1 MRNIMAVLVALF
13 LMSVA
18 ASSKEIQV
26 GNDPGGRI
34 VDRMVQIEIANRTNA
49 QFQINGDYC
58 HSSCTMLLGADDVCV
73 SPETIF
79 GFHGPHHPNRTKM
92 TADEFDR
99 KSASLSSYYP
109 NPIRN
114 WFMSKARFAGPNEL
128 FYVTGE
134 YLINLG
140 VQECA

>member
-1 MRNIMAVLVALF
+1 MRNIMAALAALF

-18 ASSKEIQV
+18 ATSKEIQV

-34 VDRMVQIEIANRTNA
+34 VDRMVQIEIANRTDA
-49 QFQINGDYC
+49 QFQIIGDYC
-58 HSSCTMLLGADDVCV
+58 HSSCTMLLGADDVCI
-73 SPETIF
+73 SPQTIF
-79 GFHGPHHPNRTKM
+79 GFHGPHRSNRKKM
-92 TADEFDR
+92 SADEFAR

-109 NPIRN
+109 SPVRN

-128 FYVTGE
+128 LFVTGE
-134 YLINLG
+134 YLIGLG

>member
-1 MRNIMAVLVALF
+1 MRGLTAALAVLLT
-13 LMSVA
+13 MSA
-18 ASSKEIQV
+18 PLASKEIQV
-26 GNDPGGRI
+26 GNDSGGRI
-34 VDRMVQIEIANRTNA
+34 LDRKVQIEIANRTNA

-109 NPIRN
+109 NPVRN

-128 FYVTGE
+128 LFVTGE
-134 YLINLG
+134 YLIGLG
-140 VQECA
+140 VRECA

>member
-1 MRNIMAVLVALF
+1 MRNTIAALATLV
-13 LMSVA
+13 LMSMP

-49 QFQINGDYC
+49 QFQIIGDFC
-58 HSSCTMLLGADDVCV
+58 HSSCTMLLGADEVCI

-79 GFHGPHHPNRTKM
+79 GFHGPHRSNRKKM

-109 NPIRN
+109 NPVRN

-128 FYVTGE
+128 LFVTGE
-134 YLINLG
+134 YLIGLG

>member
-1 MRNIMAVLVALF
+1 MRNTIAALATLV
-13 LMSVA
+13 LMSMP

-49 QFQINGDYC
+49 QFQIIGDFC
-58 HSSCTMLLGADDVCV
+58 HSSCTMLLGADEVCI

-79 GFHGPHHPNRTKM
+79 GFHGPHRPNRKKM

-109 NPIRN
+109 NPVRN

-128 FYVTGE
+128 LFVTGE
-134 YLINLG
+134 YLIGLG
-140 VQECA
+140 VQECV